1 MKPSRLAI
9 HHHILAQTQQRVVV
23 MRCML
28 TKRILGIDPGALRL
42 GWACVEVTDDGY
54 NLLGSGIMGVER
66 AEGVKFNVYRMDLIQ
81 YWVREMNKF
90 WAMGADEWY
99 AERLPAVG
107 GGNFI
112 AATQSELAKT
122 VLTVIEALAYLQG
135 LRVIELESSHVKSRL
150 TGNGNATKV
159 RVRNEVIQV
168 FPELWPR
175 KKELTDVA
183 DESDAIGI
191 ALVGAGYHHKP
202 TLKRVK

>member
-1 MKPSRLAI
+1 M
-9 HHHILAQTQQRVVV
+9 QTSVQATSGIPKRV
-23 MRCML
+23 
-28 TKRILGIDPGALRL
+28 LGIDPGALRL
-42 GWACVEVTDDGY
+42 GWACIDADGDDY
-54 NLLGSGIMGVER
+54 VLAGSGIMGLER
-66 AEGVKFNVYRMDLIQ
+66 YEKEPFAHYRMKLIH
-81 YWVREMNKF
+81 YWVKEFAKLDVMN
-90 WAMGADEWY
+90 ASEWY
-99 AERLPAVG
+99 IERLPAVG

-122 VLTVIEALAYLQG
+122 ALTVIEALAHLHDR
-135 LRVIELESSHVKSRL
+135 RVIELESSHIKSRL

-191 ALVGAGYHHKP
+191 ALVGAGYKHVP
-202 TLKRVK
+202 ALKVVK